1 MLEKITSFIM
11 GRNLSTLIS
20 GGILLLIAP
29 LIIQFIWTAITYE
42 DIEAFNILV
51 QEENDIALILIAIGS
66 FFLGRR
72 LLYNWLSKRITADI
86 PDNDLLLE
94 DGEIIGFYLIL
105 LAILMDVFNL
115 IIFYIN
121 KIWDIGIILEMLINL
136 PLDIFAAFLLG
147 RLFCMFAFPKVN
159 S

>member
-1 MLEKITSFIM
+1 MLERVTFFIM
-11 GRNLSTLIS
+11 GRIFSTLIS
-20 GGILLLIAP
+20 GGVLLLIAP
-29 LIIQFIWTAITYE
+29 LIIQFIWTALTYE
-42 DIEAFNILV
+42 DIEAFNKLV
-51 QEENDIALILIAIGS
+51 QEENDIALILVAIGS

-72 LLYNWLSKRITADI
+72 LLYDWVSKRITADL
-86 PDNDLLLE
+86 PDSNFSLE
-94 DGEIIGFYLIL
+94 DGEIFGFYLIL
-105 LAILMDVFNL
+105 LAILMQVFNL

-147 RLFCMFAFPKVN
+147 RLFMLIAFPKVN

>member
-1 MLEKITSFIM
+1 MLERVTFFIM
-11 GRNLSTLIS
+11 GRIFSTLIS
-20 GGILLLIAP
+20 GGVLLLIAP
-29 LIIQFIWTAITYE
+29 LIIQFIWTALTYE
-42 DIEAFNILV
+42 DIEAFNKLV

-86 PDNDLLLE
+86 PDSDLLLE

-105 LAILMDVFNL
+105 LAILMEVFNL

-136 PLDIFAAFLLG
+136 PLDILAVFLLG
-147 RLFCMFAFPKVN
+147 RLFLLVAFPKVN

>member
-1 MLEKITSFIM
+1 M

-86 PDNDLLLE
+86 PDSDLLLE

-105 LAILMDVFNL
+105 LAILMQVFNL

-136 PLDIFAAFLLG
+136 PLDILALFLLG
-147 RLFCMFAFPKVN
+147 RLFLLVAFPKVN

>member
-29 LIIQFIWTAITYE
+29 LIIQFIWTAITYK
-42 DIEAFNILV
+42 DIEALNILV

-86 PDNDLLLE
+86 PDSDLLLE

-105 LAILMDVFNL
+105 LAILMEVFNL

-136 PLDIFAAFLLG
+136 PLNLLAAFLLG
-147 RLFCMFAFPKVN
+147 RLFLLVAFPKVN

>member
-42 DIEAFNILV
+42 DIETFNILV

-86 PDNDLLLE
+86 PDSDLLLE

-105 LAILMDVFNL
+105 LAILMEVFNL

-136 PLDIFAAFLLG
+136 PLDLFAAFLLG
-147 RLFCMFAFPKVN
+147 RLFLMFAFPKVN

>member
-1 MLEKITSFIM
+1 M

-86 PDNDLLLE
+86 PDSDLLLE

-105 LAILMDVFNL
+105 LAILMEVFNL

-136 PLDIFAAFLLG
+136 PLDLFAAFLLG
-147 RLFCMFAFPKVN
+147 RLFLIFAFPKVN
-159 S
+159 P

>member
-86 PDNDLLLE
+86 PDGDLLLE

-105 LAILMDVFNL
+105 LAILMEVFNL

>member
-11 GRNLSTLIS
+11 GRSLSTLIS

-29 LIIQFIWTAITYE
+29 LIIQFIWTAITYK
-42 DIEAFNILV
+42 DIEALNILV

-86 PDNDLLLE
+86 PDSDLLLE

-105 LAILMDVFNL
+105 LAILMEVFNL

-136 PLDIFAAFLLG
+136 PLNLLAAFLLG
-147 RLFCMFAFPKVN
+147 RLFLLVAFPKVN

>member
-1 MLEKITSFIM
+1 M
-11 GRNLSTLIS
+11 GRIFSTLIS
-20 GGILLLIAP
+20 GGVLLLIAP
-29 LIIQFIWTAITYE
+29 LIIQFIWTALTYE
-42 DIEAFNILV
+42 DIEAFNKLV
-51 QEENDIALILIAIGS
+51 QEENDIALILVAIGS

-86 PDNDLLLE
+86 PDSDLLLE
-94 DGEIIGFYLIL
+94 DSEIIGFYLIL
-105 LAILMDVFNL
+105 LAILMEVFNL

-136 PLDIFAAFLLG
+136 PLHILALFLLG
-147 RLFCMFAFPKVN
+147 RLVLLVAFPKVN

>member
-1 MLEKITSFIM
+1 M

-86 PDNDLLLE
+86 PDSDLLLE

-105 LAILMDVFNL
+105 LAILMEVFNL

>member
-1 MLEKITSFIM
+1 M

-42 DIEAFNILV
+42 DIETFNILV

-86 PDNDLLLE
+86 PDSDLLLE

-105 LAILMDVFNL
+105 LAILMEVFNL

>member
-1 MLEKITSFIM
+1 M

-51 QEENDIALILIAIGS
+51 QEENDIALILIAIVS

-72 LLYNWLSKRITADI
+72 LLYNWLSKRITEDI
-86 PDNDLLLE
+86 PDSDLLLE

-105 LAILMDVFNL
+105 LAILMEVFNL

>member
-86 PDNDLLLE
+86 PDGDLLLE

-105 LAILMDVFNL
+105 LAILMQVFNL

-136 PLDIFAAFLLG
+136 PLDIVAVFLLG
-147 RLFCMFAFPKVN
+147 RLFLLVAFPKVN

>member
-72 LLYNWLSKRITADI
+72 LLYN
-86 PDNDLLLE
+86 
-94 DGEIIGFYLIL
+94 
-105 LAILMDVFNL
+105 
-115 IIFYIN
+115 
-121 KIWDIGIILEMLINL
+121 
-136 PLDIFAAFLLG
+136 
-147 RLFCMFAFPKVN
+147 
-159 S
+159 

>member
-1 MLEKITSFIM
+1 M

-42 DIEAFNILV
+42 DIETFNILV

-72 LLYNWLSKRITADI
+72 LLYNWLSKRITEDI
-86 PDNDLLLE
+86 PDSDLLLE

-105 LAILMDVFNL
+105 LAILMEVFNL

>member
-1 MLEKITSFIM
+1 M

-86 PDNDLLLE
+86 PDGDLLLE

-105 LAILMDVFNL
+105 LAILMEVFNL
-115 IIFYIN
+115 IIFYTN

>member
-11 GRNLSTLIS
+11 GGSLSTLIS
-20 GGILLLIAP
+20 DGILLLIAP
-29 LIIQFIWTAITYE
+29 LIIQFIWTAITYK

-86 PDNDLLLE
+86 PDSDLLLE
-94 DGEIIGFYLIL
+94 DGEIIRFYLIL
-105 LAILMDVFNL
+105 LAILMEVFNL

-136 PLDIFAAFLLG
+136 PLNLLAAFLLG
-147 RLFCMFAFPKVN
+147 RLFLLVAFPKVN

>member
-11 GRNLSTLIS
+11 GRTFSVLIS
-20 GGILLLIAP
+20 GSVLLLIAP

-86 PDNDLLLE
+86 PDSDLLLE

-105 LAILMDVFNL
+105 LAILMEVFNL

-136 PLDIFAAFLLG
+136 PLDILAVFLLG
-147 RLFCMFAFPKVN
+147 RLFLLVAFPKVN

>member
-1 MLEKITSFIM
+1 MS
-11 GRNLSTLIS
+11 RNLSTLIS

-66 FFLGRR
+66 FFLGHR
-72 LLYNWLSKRITADI
+72 LLYNWLSKRITEDI
-86 PDNDLLLE
+86 PDSDLLLE

-105 LAILMDVFNL
+105 LAILMEVFNL
-115 IIFYIN
+115 IIFYTN

>member
-29 LIIQFIWTAITYE
+29 LIIQFIWTAITYK
-42 DIEAFNILV
+42 DIEALNILV

-86 PDNDLLLE
+86 PDSDLLLE

-105 LAILMDVFNL
+105 LAILMEVFNL

-121 KIWDIGIILEMLINL
+121 KIWDISIILEMLINL
-136 PLDIFAAFLLG
+136 PLNLFAAFLLG
-147 RLFCMFAFPKVN
+147 RLFLMFAFPKGN

>member
-1 MLEKITSFIM
+1 M

-86 PDNDLLLE
+86 PDCDLLLE

-105 LAILMDVFNL
+105 LAILMEVFNL

>member
-1 MLEKITSFIM
+1 MS
-11 GRNLSTLIS
+11 RNLSTLIS

-29 LIIQFIWTAITYE
+29 LIIQFIWTAITYK

-86 PDNDLLLE
+86 PDGDLLLE

-105 LAILMDVFNL
+105 LAILMEVFNL

-121 KIWDIGIILEMLINL
+121 KIWDIGIILEVLINL

>member
-42 DIEAFNILV
+42 DIETFNILV

-86 PDNDLLLE
+86 PDGDLLLE

>member
-1 MLEKITSFIM
+1 M

-51 QEENDIALILIAIGS
+51 QEENDIALVLIAIGS

-86 PDNDLLLE
+86 PDGDLLLE

-105 LAILMDVFNL
+105 LAILMEVFNL

-136 PLDIFAAFLLG
+136 PLNLLAAFLLG
-147 RLFCMFAFPKVN
+147 RLFLLVAFPKVN